1 MIAVP
6 WYFARSG
13 DMTTFGWVYILTNI
27 AALFWVPYGGTLIDR
42 FDRKQVFLYLNATM
56 TMVVG
61 GIALIGFNNGDLPW
75 PMVGLI
81 FMLTFFNYN
90 IHFPNLYAFVQ
101 EISEPQH
108 YGRITSYLE
117 IQGQTS
123 AILSGAFA
131 AILLEGTKNG
141 AINIFG
147 FYIDLGM
154 DIKAWTIYEIFAI
167 DAATYVVAFLI
178 IYRITFE
185 SLKKRKK
192 EVGSV
197 ISRLRTGWDFLKGHM
212 IIFLFGITSFAIFIS
227 VLTEN
232 FYLIPL
238 YVSNQLNEAGDVY
251 AASRMYYGIGA
262 IFAGLTVR
270 YLIGKY
276 PVPTLIAIATFIIA
290 GRFFLLSLTAD
301 LVLFYAMAFLL
312 GIFNAG
318 SRILR
323 VTYLFNHIPNEVFG
337 RTGSIF
343 FLGNIV
349 IRTLFVVLF
358 NMTFFQMENRIIYAY
373 VTMGVFLVLAGL
385 LLFVYRKKLLHVPLV
400 DGHRFS

>member
-13 DMTTFGWVYILTNI
+13 EMPIFGWIYVLTNI
-27 AALFWVPYGGTLIDR
+27 IALFWVPYGGTLIDR
-42 FDRKQVFLYLNATM
+42 FNRKQVFLYLNATLAIL
-56 TMVVG
+56 VG
-61 GIALIGFNNGDLPW
+61 GIAAIGYALGYLPW
-75 PMVGLI
+75 PLVGLI
-81 FMLTFFNYN
+81 FMITFFNYN

-123 AILSGAFA
+123 AILSGACA
-131 AILLEGTKNG
+131 ALLLEGTRDG

-147 FYIDLGM
+147 FYINLGM
-154 DIKAWTIYEIFAI
+154 DIQAWTIYEIFAI
-167 DAATYVVAFLI
+167 DAITYVIAFLI
-178 IYRITFE
+178 IHQITFE
-185 SLKKRKK
+185 SLKKRGK

-197 ISRLRTGWDFLKGHM
+197 LKRLKTGWDFLKQHM

-238 YVSNQLNEAGDVY
+238 YVSNQLNEGGDVY

-262 IFAGLTVR
+262 IFAGLSVR
-270 YLIGKY
+270 YLIGRY
-276 PVPTLIAIATFIIA
+276 PIPTLISIATFIIA
-290 GRFFLLSLTAD
+290 GRFFLLSLTTD
-301 LVLFYAMAFLL
+301 LIIFYAMAFLL

-337 RTGSIF
+337 RAGSIF
-343 FLGNIV
+343 FLGNIL

-358 NMTFFQMENRIIYAY
+358 NLTFFQTENRIIYAY
-373 VTMGVFLVLAGL
+373 VIMGVFLVIAGA
-385 LLFVYRKKLLHVPLV
+385 LLFAYRRKLV
-400 DGHRFS
+400 DLPLIDDRK

>member
-13 DMTTFGWVYILTNI
+13 EMPIFGWIYVLTNI
-27 AALFWVPYGGTLIDR
+27 IALFWVPYGGTLIDR
-42 FDRKQVFLYLNATM
+42 FNRKQVFLYLNATLAIL
-56 TMVVG
+56 VG
-61 GIALIGFNNGDLPW
+61 GIATIGYALGYLPW
-75 PMVGLI
+75 PLVGLI
-81 FMLTFFNYN
+81 FMITFFNYN

-108 YGRITSYLE
+108 YGKITSYLE

-123 AILSGAFA
+123 AILSGACA
-131 AILLEGTKNG
+131 ALLLEGTMDG

-147 FYIDLGM
+147 FYINLGM
-154 DIKAWTIYEIFAI
+154 DIQAWTIYEIFAI
-167 DAATYVVAFLI
+167 DAITYVIAFLI
-178 IYRITFE
+178 IHQITFE
-185 SLKKRKK
+185 SLKKRGK

-197 ISRLRTGWDFLKGHM
+197 LKRLKTGWNFLKQHM

-238 YVSNQLNEAGDVY
+238 YVSNQLNEGGDVY

-262 IFAGLTVR
+262 IFAGLSVR
-270 YLIGKY
+270 YLIGRY
-276 PVPTLIAIATFIIA
+276 PIPTLISIATFIIA
-290 GRFFLLSLTAD
+290 ARFFLLSLTTD
-301 LVLFYAMAFLL
+301 LIIFYAMAFLL

-337 RTGSIF
+337 RAGSIF
-343 FLGNIV
+343 FLGNIL

-358 NMTFFQMENRIIYAY
+358 NMTFFQTDNRIIYAY
-373 VTMGVFLVLAGL
+373 VVMGVFLVIAGA
-385 LLFVYRKKLLHVPLV
+385 LLFTYRRKAC
-400 DGHRFS
+400 